1 MCKTNDN
8 AREINAAARN
18 TLSRM
23 IADQLKMI
31 DILQSQGKNPA
42 EWIQSSTSNFMSYLC
57 AFMAVGIIDTDELTM
72 WSQEL
77 RHARQSGTVETM
89 TCDDCGATVPHD
101 LVTVLGDNDLCLCP
115 HCRKATCGPAPT
127 NEQVERGSDGCGDF
141 EDAPRF
147 QRGTPVELD

>member
-8 AREINAAARN
+8 ARQINAAART
-18 TLSRM
+18 TLSNL
-23 IADQLKMI
+23 IVDHIKMI
-31 DILQSQGKNPA
+31 DIMREQGTNPY
-42 EWIQSSTSNFMSYLC
+42 EWIERGTRHFMSHLIAYL
-57 AFMAVGIIDTDELTM
+57 AVGIIDTDELTV
-72 WSQEL
+72 WSAEL
-77 RHARQSGTVETM
+77 RHARQRGTVETT

-101 LVTVLGDNDLCLCP
+101 LMTVLGDGDLCLCP